1 MKRKINK
8 SNSSQLLSMILL
20 VGCFGMLLYIIQSN
34 NDQDE
39 SKTIITK
46 ERVIEKSVPMPILP
60 KRRINIHTR
69 GEPPSYKNVGYISH
83 DNETENDINVLS
95 LYGRP
100 TYRGSNKWNY
110 YTMHDGVRIPI
121 ETCDKSRG
129 CDEKYDGD
137 VVNVEPLGGNYVV
150 KVYDDDAPRYIPY

>member
-1 MKRKINK
+1 MKKKINK
-8 SNSSQLLSMILL
+8 SSSQLISVFLL
-20 VGCFGMLLYIIQSN
+20 LGCFGMLLYIIQSRN
-34 NDQDE
+34 GQDE

-46 ERVIEKSVPMPILP
+46 ERVIEKSVPIPVLP

-83 DNETENDINVLS
+83 DNQSENEIEVLS

-137 VVNVEPLGGNYVV
+137 VVNIEPLGGDYAV